1 MTEKNIPIFFSC
13 DDNYIP
19 FLGVAIKS
27 LIENSSKNNNY
38 YNDKGHFCSLNNLR
52 FPFKLLHTITH
63 QIKIKTLRNKLFLFE
78 NGFMVKF

>member
-1 MTEKNIPIFFSC
+1 M
-13 DDNYIP
+13 
-19 FLGVAIKS
+19 
-27 LIENSSKNNNY
+27 SKNNNY